1 MQTMTRPDRP
11 LVDSRV
17 DSRVSEA
24 LTCPLP
30 GIGLAPH
37 VPLGIPVPTPRPDV
51 LDRPGHRAKRLLDI
65 TISLLALIILAP
77 VMLLVALA
85 VRLGS
90 PGPALFRQDRV
101 GQNGR
106 TFSMVK
112 FRSMCHGADAELVR
126 DAGAHRRYQ
135 ENGFKLDADDPSIT
149 RVGRFI
155 RATSLDELPQLL
167 NVLAGE
173 MSLVG
178 IRPVVAEQLAL
189 RPAYDQ
195 ACYRAMKP
203 GMTGLWQVSGRSS
216 VENCDRSALDREY
229 IETWSVEA
237 DLKVL
242 LRTPIAVLRI
252 GDTR

>member
-1 MQTMTRPDRP
+1 MQTITRPHRQY
-11 LVDSRV
+11 VDA
-17 DSRVSEA
+17 RVSETMLPPRPAVA
-24 LTCPLP
+24 LVPQ
-30 GIGLAPH
+30 
-37 VPLGIPVPTPRPDV
+37 VPLGVPTASPRPDV
-51 LDRPGHRAKRLLDI
+51 VDRPGHRAKRVLDI

-77 VMLLVALA
+77 VMLAVAIA
-85 VRLGS
+85 VKLNS
-90 PGPALFRQDRV
+90 PGPALFRQERV

-106 TFSMVK
+106 TFSLAK
-112 FRSMCHGADAELVR
+112 FRSMRHGADADLVR

-135 ENGFKLDADDPSIT
+135 ENGFKLAADDPSIT

-178 IRPVVAEQLAL
+178 IRPVVADQLAL

-195 ACYRAMKP
+195 ACYRALKP

-216 VENCDRSALDREY
+216 VEHGDRAALDREY

-237 DLKVL
+237 DLRVL
-242 LRTPIAVLRI
+242 VRTPIAVLRI
-252 GDTR
+252 GDSR